1 MGIGRVSRAPD
12 VLPEASNSAAVSPPN
27 RIADPD
33 AERGPQIL
41 AGDGEGRLRF
51 CADRGS
57 PAERHVLVG

>member
-41 AGDGEGRLRF
+41 AGEGRLRL